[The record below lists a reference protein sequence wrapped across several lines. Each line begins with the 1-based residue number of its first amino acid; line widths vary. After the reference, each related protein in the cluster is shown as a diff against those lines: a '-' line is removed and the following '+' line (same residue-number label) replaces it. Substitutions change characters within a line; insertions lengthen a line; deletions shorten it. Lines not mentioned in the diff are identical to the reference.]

1 MEAIRKDAFVSVE
14 FKLVRPE
21 ALHVGPAEEEESKVR
36 ESLQEGTR
44 IASVV
49 IRKERGKWASVSG
62 HSNEGE
68 ERREKTAI
76 AKGEKGRCLLYNTRY

>member
-49 IRKERGKWASVSG
+49 IRKGNKGNICIWTLQQRGRKKREN
-62 HSNEGE
+62 SNSEGG
-68 ERREKTAI
+68 
-76 AKGEKGRCLLYNTRY
+76 KGTLFVV